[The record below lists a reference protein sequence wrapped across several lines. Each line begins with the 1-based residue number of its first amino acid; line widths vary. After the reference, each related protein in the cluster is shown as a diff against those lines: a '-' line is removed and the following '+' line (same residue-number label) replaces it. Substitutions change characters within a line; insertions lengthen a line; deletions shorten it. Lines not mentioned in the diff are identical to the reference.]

1 MQGPML
7 LILYFP
13 EFNETYVQKE
23 ILSISVTGLCS
34 FVFFFISMLH
44 DLCIAAFH
52 EFFISLLIIK

>member
-34 FVFFFISMLH
+34 FVFFLFPCYMIYV
-44 DLCIAAFH
+44 
-52 EFFISLLIIK
+52 

>member
-13 EFNETYVQKE
+13 EFNETYVPKE

-34 FVFFFISMLH
+34 FVFFLFPCYMIYV
-44 DLCIAAFH
+44 
-52 EFFISLLIIK
+52 